1 MILQLIL
8 LQLLR
13 QSIIKK
19 KRKNINEIESTPTY
33 SDGSAASTSIDV
45 KQSDPSTN
53 MTTTTVPLDNKAKK
67 NTVNENECTPTGSS
81 VSVSGV
87 SIELKKTDPT
97 PCTNTLPLE
106 NETEKKL

>member
-1 MILQLIL
+1 
-8 LQLLR
+8 
-13 QSIIKK
+13 
-19 KRKNINEIESTPTY
+19 
-33 SDGSAASTSIDV
+33 
-45 KQSDPSTN
+45 

-67 NTVNENECTPTGSS
+67 NTVNENECTPTGSC
-81 VSVSGV
+81 VFVSGV